1 MQFKQWQNDQS
12 PRHQLDSVAQS
23 DTYSL
28 VDKNLPKVTV
38 SPENLDLIQF
48 NHCLVL
54 PSSLK
59 WLLPKSIINLTHI
72 GVISGTLQN
81 DNNTDPQS
89 MKTVSGMYVTEDS
102 ITGSSTEE
110 FLINYNL
117 WKLQDTVIVIIEE
130 NEMKY
135 PTIVTIS

>member
-1 MQFKQWQNDQS
+1 
-12 PRHQLDSVAQS
+12 
-23 DTYSL
+23 
-28 VDKNLPKVTV
+28 
-38 SPENLDLIQF
+38 
-48 NHCLVL
+48 
-54 PSSLK
+54 
-59 WLLPKSIINLTHI
+59 
-72 GVISGTLQN
+72 
-81 DNNTDPQS
+81 

-135 PTIVTIS
+135 PTIVTISWQDS